1 MNGFF
6 DYLEEKTKDR
16 YVTGVTT
23 AIVTNNQDP
32 DGLGRVKVK
41 FYWNSE
47 EGETNWAR
55 VSYPMAGKG
64 KGMFFVPEVGD
75 EVLVAFEMGDI
86 NKPYIVGVLWNGKDT
101 PPESNPNIKKISS
114 SNGHEITM
122 NDETDSIQIRTSAG
136 DEITVENGK
145 RILIKSGDTGL
156 ELNRETQ
163 DIKIS
168 SSLSLSIEANQ
179 IKIKGTNVEIKADAV
194 LTLQGSLVRIN

>member
-16 YVTGVTT
+16 HITGVTT

-32 DGLGRVKVK
+32 SGLGRVKVK
-41 FYWNSE
+41 FYWNGE

-55 VSYPMAGKG
+55 VAYPMAGKG

-86 NKPYIVGVLWNGKDT
+86 NRPYIVGVLWNGKDM

-122 NDETDSIQIRTSAG
+122 NDETDSIQIRTSSG

-145 RILIKSGDTGL
+145 RVLIKSGDTSL

-168 SSLSLSIEANQ
+168 SSLSLSIEATQ